1 MTRSRHKE
9 IDVVYKCMCTSVTE
23 SMVPYFKN
31 ICRRGH
37 NTVTL
42 YAAEDDRKLDRE
54 KFHSTHANSH
64 LPNGE
69 LGGYGYN
76 ANNIFVYIHIFFFIM
91 LIEKINGYTLLIT
104 TFTET

>member
-1 MTRSRHKE
+1 MYGSFAHILGGEFGKHQFLAL
-9 IDVVYKCMCTSVTE
+9 DSD
-23 SMVPYFKN
+23 
-31 ICRRGH
+31 
-37 NTVTL
+37 TVTL

-76 ANNIFVYIHIFFFIM
+76 ANNIYIYTYIF
-91 LIEKINGYTLLIT
+91 L
-104 TFTET
+104 

>member
-1 MTRSRHKE
+1 MCPMFPQPWPFYVFFVLGLFFLLLFRMT
-9 IDVVYKCMCTSVTE
+9 
-23 SMVPYFKN
+23 
-31 ICRRGH
+31 
-37 NTVTL
+37 TVTL

-76 ANNIFVYIHIFFFIM
+76 ANNI
-91 LIEKINGYTLLIT
+91 
-104 TFTET
+104 

>member
-1 MTRSRHKE
+1 MT
-9 IDVVYKCMCTSVTE
+9 
-23 SMVPYFKN
+23 F
-31 ICRRGH
+31 
-37 NTVTL
+37 TVTL

-76 ANNIFVYIHIFFFIM
+76 ANNIYIHIHIFFIM
-91 LIEKINGYTLLIT
+91 LIEKIIWVHSAHHNIYRDIVL
-104 TFTET
+104 FSRS